1 MKSSRKPSFR
11 GWRKLPFCVLAIA
24 VLSVC
29 IPASIPVARAATA
42 QCQVD
47 HTAGFL
53 HSFHSELADASG
65 CKVRLKGVNWFG
77 FETRTFSPHGLWARN
92 WQDML
97 GQITQ
102 AGFNTIRLPFSN
114 QLFDPSSKP
123 QGIDYKLNPDLKG
136 LSGLA
141 LMDRIIQGAGSQGL
155 RVILDRHD
163 TSADIRPVLWY
174 TDQVPQA
181 RWLQDWVKLA
191 ERYRGN
197 TTVIGAD
204 LASESTARQPGAMAI
219 PARTGGLAARGA
231 GKPSPRTKPHWS
243 LTSQRTREITST

>member
-1 MKSSRKPSFR
+1 MRRPCIAGFR
-11 GWRKLPFCVLAIA
+11 GRSMPAFSVVILGILI
-24 VLSVC
+24 LSAC
-29 IPASIPVARAATA
+29 RPGHIPVSKQASVQRHASHSAS
-42 QCQVD
+42 
-47 HTAGFL
+47 FL
-53 HSFHSELADASG
+53 RSFHSELLDASG
-65 CKVRLKGVNWFG
+65 RAVHLTGINWFG
-77 FETRTFSPHGLWARN
+77 FETGTFAPHGLWARN

-97 GQITQ
+97 EQIAQT
-102 AGFNTIRLPFSN
+102 GFNNIRLPFSN

-123 QGIDYKLNPDLKG
+123 QGVDYKLNPDLKG

-197 TTVIGAD
+197 PTVIGAD
-204 LASESTARQPGAMAI
+204 LASEIHGSPPSGD
-219 PARTGGLAARGA
+219 
-231 GKPSPRTKPHWS
+231 GKPGTDWRG
-243 LTSQRTREITST
+243 Q